1 MGKVINVTI
10 DEDIVLDPVHT
21 KNMPDNIKQPLLIT
35 ITMAMQRYNC
45 DWRDLTW
52 SVKYYNGQ
60 PVISVKPK
68 GEKSCPVERKKEN
81 AASVEASEND

>member
-10 DEDIVLDPVHT
+10 DENIELDPRYT
-21 KNMPDNIKQPLLIT
+21 RNMPESIKQPLLIT
-35 ITMAMQRYNC
+35 ITMAMQQYNC

-52 SVKYYNGQ
+52 SVKYYDGQ

-68 GEKSCPVERKKEN
+68 KEVIN
-81 AASVEASEND
+81 ETKPIH

>member
-21 KNMPDNIKQPLLIT
+21 KNMPDSIKQPLLIT
-35 ITMAMQRYNC
+35 ITMAMQRYDC
-45 DWRDLTW
+45 DWRDLEW

-68 GEKSCPVERKKEN
+68 GEESCPVERKKEN
-81 AASVEASEND
+81 AASVEVSEND

>member
-1 MGKVINVTI
+1 MAKVINVTI

-35 ITMAMQRYNC
+35 ITMAMQKYDC
-45 DWRDLTW
+45 DWRDLKW

-68 GEKSCPVERKKEN
+68 
-81 AASVEASEND
+81 VEAKS